1 MRGVIYGSSGEDLL
15 TIFAFIGENG
25 HRDLSSFSFDLN
37 TIALEFFS
45 STPNPKHLT
54 KRYGKC

>member
-1 MRGVIYGSSGEDLL
+1 MDPQERI
-15 TIFAFIGENG
+15 AFIGENG